1 MSKKPSKKPED
12 DETFDPTV
20 PDNSASDSEE
30 LDLPATFAHVPDK
43 LELSATAREMFADLP
58 ENLIRI
64 IIHESE
70 EVAHSTRK
78 ILQEHMRIGG
88 NFAHIHASVIGHF
101 VSSQGDT
108 RKVRNQAAEL
118 VYAFLTKLFR
128 KSKSSVS
135 LYIRCYNKFSNN
147 IGAVEMLTIS
157 DMSLLVHNHI
167 SDEVVEK
174 VIEAKREAPDLTKS
188 EVKRLIASLED
199 QIAGKDNSIEEATS
213 QLTATVGRLD
223 DAQKEIDRL
232 SVELNYVRQE
242 QAREKAKAQE
252 TQVSLASS
260 GKQVSTLQQT
270 LANREREVEQLT
282 AEIVKLK
289 ANPLKT
295 EVPVPTLPDSYTTLQ
310 EAMSAKLAEFE
321 AASTQLEQAQ
331 AQLSELEARAQEHR
345 ASIEASEVLE
355 KKIRGLIDTF
365 SSFVQDYHS
374 AQLLATADG
383 SPTRFKPL
391 FQAFSDLIGKFH
403 GEVMA
408 AARA

>member
-1 MSKKPSKKPED
+1 MSKKPPKKPED
-12 DETFDPTV
+12 DESFNPTV
-20 PDNSASDSEE
+20 PDNPTSEADE

-43 LELSATAREMFADLP
+43 LELSTTAREMFGDLP

-64 IIHESE
+64 IIHETE

-88 NFAHIHASVIGHF
+88 NFAHIHASVIGHY
-101 VSSQGDT
+101 VSMQGDT
-108 RKVRNQAAEL
+108 RKVRNMAAEL
-118 VYAFLTKLFR
+118 VYSFLTKLFR

-157 DMSLLVHNHI
+157 DMSLLVHNNI
-167 SDEVVEK
+167 SDEIVEK
-174 VIEAKREAPDLTKS
+174 VIGAKREDPSLTKS
-188 EVKRLIASLED
+188 EVTALIASLKE

-223 DAQKEIDRL
+223 DAQREIDRL
-232 SVELNYVRQE
+232 TAELANVRQE
-242 QAREKAKAQE
+242 QAREKTKAQE
-252 TQVSLASS
+252 AQVSLAST
-260 GKQVSTLQQT
+260 GKQVSTLQHT
-270 LANREREVEQLT
+270 IAGKEREVEQLT
-282 AEIVKLK
+282 AEIAKIK
-289 ANPLKT
+289 ANPVKVEV
-295 EVPVPTLPDSYTTLQ
+295 EVPTVPSSYATLE
-310 EAMSAKLAEFE
+310 EAVAAKLAEHTAIKE
-321 AASTQLEQAQ
+321 QLEAAQ
-331 AQLSELEARAQEHR
+331 AQLSELEAQVQTHR
-345 ASIEASEVLE
+345 AAIEAGEVLE

-365 SSFVQDYHS
+365 SSFVHEYHS

-383 SPTRFKPL
+383 NPGRFKPL
-391 FQAFSDLIGKFH
+391 FQAFGDLIGKFH

>member
-1 MSKKPSKKPED
+1 MSKKPPKKPED
-12 DETFDPTV
+12 DATFDPTV
-20 PDNSASDSEE
+20 PDGSTSESDE

-43 LELSATAREMFADLP
+43 VELSATAREMFADLP
-58 ENLIRI
+58 DSLIRI

-78 ILQEHMRIGG
+78 IMQEHMRIGG
-88 NFAHIHASVIGHF
+88 NFAHIHASVIGHY
-101 VSSQGDT
+101 VSTMGDT
-108 RKVRNQAAEL
+108 RKVRNMAAEQ
-118 VYAFLTKLFR
+118 VYAFLTKLFQ

-157 DMSLLVHNHI
+157 DMSLLVHSHI

-174 VIEAKREAPDLTKS
+174 VIDARREDPDLTKS
-188 EVKRLIASLED
+188 EVTRLIASLKDE
-199 QIAGKDNSIEEATS
+199 IAGKDNSIEEATS

-232 SVELNYVRQE
+232 SSELTNVRQE
-242 QAREKAKAQE
+242 QSREKVKAQE
-252 TQVSLASS
+252 TQVSLASA
-260 GKQVSTLQQT
+260 GKQVSTLHQT
-270 LANREREVEQLT
+270 LANTEREVQQLT

-289 ANPLKT
+289 ANPVRT
-295 EVPVPTLPDSYTTLQ
+295 EVPVPTLPDAYTKLQ
-310 EAMSAKLAEFE
+310 DALNAKLAEFDT
-321 AASTQLEQAQ
+321 ASAKLEEVQ
-331 AQLSELEARAQEHR
+331 AQLSELEARAQEHS
-345 ASIEASEVLE
+345 AAIEASAVLE

-365 SSFVQDYHS
+365 GSFVQDYHS

-383 SPTRFKPL
+383 NPTRFKPL

-403 GEVMA
+403 VEVTA
-408 AARA
+408 AAKA

>member
-1 MSKKPSKKPED
+1 MSKKPSKTPD
-12 DETFDPTV
+12 NDETFDPTV

-43 LELSATAREMFADLP
+43 LELSATAREMFGDLP

-64 IIHESE
+64 IIHETE

-88 NFAHIHASVIGHF
+88 NFAHIHASVIGHY
-101 VSSQGDT
+101 VSTMGDT
-108 RKVRNQAAEL
+108 RKVRNMAAEL

-167 SDEVVEK
+167 SDEIVEK
-174 VIEAKREAPDLTKS
+174 VIDAKREDPTLTKS
-188 EVKRLIASLED
+188 EVTQLVASLKE

-232 SVELNYVRQE
+232 SAELSNVRQE

-252 TQVSLASS
+252 TQVSLAST
-260 GKQVSTLQQT
+260 GKQVSTLQHT
-270 LANREREVEQLT
+270 LANTEREVEQLT
-282 AEIVKLK
+282 AEIVRLK
-289 ANPLKT
+289 ANPVKT
-295 EVPVPTLPDSYTTLQ
+295 EVPVPTLPDAYANL
-310 EAMSAKLAEFE
+310 EDAVADKLAEYK
-321 AASTQLEQAQ
+321 AANARLEEAQ
-331 AQLSELEARAQEHR
+331 AQLAELEAQAQAHR
-345 ASIEASEVLE
+345 AAIEAGEVLE
-355 KKIRGLIDTF
+355 KKIRGLIDAF
-365 SSFVQDYHS
+365 SAFVQEYHS

-383 SPTRFKPL
+383 NPARFKPL
-391 FQAFSDLIGKFH
+391 FQAFGDLIGKFH
-403 GEVMA
+403 GEVTA

>member
-1 MSKKPSKKPED
+1 MTNSSQSVNPLSMKKR
-12 DETFDPTV
+12 
-20 PDNSASDSEE
+20 
-30 LDLPATFAHVPDK
+30 L
-43 LELSATAREMFADLP
+43 
-58 ENLIRI
+58 

-260 GKQVSTLQQT
+260 GKPVSTLQQT

>member
-1 MSKKPSKKPED
+1 MSSKPPKKPD
-12 DETFDPTV
+12 DSETFNRTV
-20 PDNSASDSEE
+20 PDNSTPEDDALE
-30 LDLPATFAHVPDK
+30 LTATFAHVPDQ
-43 LELSATAREMFADLP
+43 LELSSAAREMFSDLP
-58 ENLIRI
+58 DGLIRTI
-64 IIHESE
+64 IQESE

-101 VSSQGDT
+101 VSTQGDNQ
-108 RKVRNQAAEL
+108 KVKNRAAEL
-118 VYAFLTKLFR
+118 VYSFLTKVFQ

-147 IGAVEMLTIS
+147 IGAVEMLTYS

-167 SDEVVEK
+167 GDDIIEK
-174 VIEAKREAPDLTKS
+174 VIEAKREDPTLTKS
-188 EVKRLIASLED
+188 EVKRLIATLED

-213 QLTATVGRLD
+213 QLHATIGRLD
-223 DAQKEIDRL
+223 DAQKEIERL
-232 SVELNYVRQE
+232 SSELSNVRQE
-242 QAREKAKAQE
+242 QSREKVRAQE
-252 TQVSLASS
+252 TQVSLAST

-270 LANREREVEQLT
+270 LANKEREVEQLT
-282 AEIVKLK
+282 ADIVKLK
-289 ANPLKT
+289 SNPVKT
-295 EVPVPTLPDSYTTLQ
+295 EVPVPTLPESYTSLQ
-310 EAMSAKLAEFE
+310 EAVKDKLAEHE
-321 AASTQLEQAQ
+321 AIDLQLQQAK
-331 AQLSELEARAQEHR
+331 AELSDLEARAREQR

-355 KKIRGLIDTF
+355 KRIRGLIDTF

-383 SPTRFKPL
+383 NPTRFKPL

-403 GEVMA
+403 GEVTA

>member
-1 MSKKPSKKPED
+1 MSKKPPKNPED
-12 DETFDPTV
+12 DDNFNPTV
-20 PDNSASDSEE
+20 PDDPSPTDSELE
-30 LDLPATFAHVPDK
+30 LQATFAHIPDQ
-43 LELSATAREMFADLP
+43 LELSTAARETFAGLP
-58 ENLIRI
+58 DGLIRMI
-64 IIHESE
+64 IQESE

-101 VSSQGDT
+101 VSTQGDNQ
-108 RKVRNQAAEL
+108 KVKNRGAEL
-118 VYAFLTKLFR
+118 VYSFLTKVFQ

-147 IGAVEMLTIS
+147 IGAVEMLTYS

-174 VIEAKREAPDLTKS
+174 VIDARREDPNLTKS
-188 EVKRLIASLED
+188 EVRRLIASLRD

-213 QLTATVGRLD
+213 QLTATVGKLD
-223 DAQKEIDRL
+223 DAQNEIDRL
-232 SVELNYVRQE
+232 SSELTNVKQE
-242 QAREKAKAQE
+242 QSREKVKAQE

-260 GKQVSTLQQT
+260 GKQVATLQQT
-270 LANREREVEQLT
+270 LANTEREVEQLT
-282 AEIVKLK
+282 AEIVRLK
-289 ANPLKT
+289 ANPIKT
-295 EVPVPTLPDSYTTLQ
+295 EVPVPTLPDSYANLQ
-310 EAMSAKLAEFE
+310 DAMTKKLAEFE
-321 AASTQLEQAQ
+321 ATDAQLKEAQ

-345 ASIEASEVLE
+345 AAIEAGEVLE

-383 SPTRFKPL
+383 NPTRFKPL

-403 GEVMA
+403 GEVTA
-408 AARA
+408 AAKA

>member
-1 MSKKPSKKPED
+1 MSKKPSKTPD
-12 DETFDPTV
+12 NDETFDPTV

-64 IIHESE
+64 IIHETE

-88 NFAHIHASVIGHF
+88 NFAHIHASVIGHY
-101 VSSQGDT
+101 VSTMGDT
-108 RKVRNQAAEL
+108 RKVRNMAAEL

-167 SDEVVEK
+167 SDEIVEK
-174 VIEAKREAPDLTKS
+174 VIDAKREDPTLTKS
-188 EVKRLIASLED
+188 EVTQLVASLKE

-232 SVELNYVRQE
+232 SAELSNVRQE

-252 TQVSLASS
+252 TQVSLAST
-260 GKQVSTLQQT
+260 GKQVSTLQHT
-270 LANREREVEQLT
+270 LANTEREVEQLT
-282 AEIVKLK
+282 AEIVRLK
-289 ANPLKT
+289 ANPVKT
-295 EVPVPTLPDSYTTLQ
+295 EVPVPTLPDAYANL
-310 EAMSAKLAEFE
+310 EDAVADKLAEYK
-321 AASTQLEQAQ
+321 AANARLEEAQ
-331 AQLSELEARAQEHR
+331 AQLAELEAQAQAHR
-345 ASIEASEVLE
+345 AAIEAGEVLE
-355 KKIRGLIDTF
+355 KKIRGLIDAF
-365 SSFVQDYHS
+365 SAFVQEYHS

-383 SPTRFKPL
+383 NPARFKPL
-391 FQAFSDLIGKFH
+391 FQAFGDLIGKFH
-403 GEVMA
+403 GEVTA

>member
-1 MSKKPSKKPED
+1 MSKKPSKTPDD

-64 IIHESE
+64 IIHETE

-88 NFAHIHASVIGHF
+88 NFAHIHASVIGHY
-101 VSSQGDT
+101 VSTMGDT
-108 RKVRNQAAEL
+108 RKVRNMAAEL

-167 SDEVVEK
+167 SDEIVEK
-174 VIEAKREAPDLTKS
+174 VIDAKREDPTLTKS
-188 EVKRLIASLED
+188 EVTQLVASLKE

-232 SVELNYVRQE
+232 SAELSNVRQE

-252 TQVSLASS
+252 TQVSLAST
-260 GKQVSTLQQT
+260 GKQVSTLQHT
-270 LANREREVEQLT
+270 LANTEREVEQLT
-282 AEIVKLK
+282 AEIVRLK
-289 ANPLKT
+289 ANPVKT
-295 EVPVPTLPDSYTTLQ
+295 EVPVPTLPDAYANL
-310 EAMSAKLAEFE
+310 EDAVADKLAEYK
-321 AASTQLEQAQ
+321 AANARLEEAQ
-331 AQLSELEARAQEHR
+331 AQLAELEAQAQAHR
-345 ASIEASEVLE
+345 AAIEAGEVLE
-355 KKIRGLIDTF
+355 KKIRGLIDAF
-365 SSFVQDYHS
+365 SAFVQEYHS

-383 SPTRFKPL
+383 NPARFKPL
-391 FQAFSDLIGKFH
+391 FQAFGDLIGKFH
-403 GEVMA
+403 GEVTA

>member
-12 DETFDPTV
+12 DENFNPTV
-20 PDNSASDSEE
+20 PDNPISDSDDLE
-30 LDLPATFAHVPDK
+30 LPATFAHVPDK

-58 ENLIRI
+58 ENLIRN

-88 NFAHIHASVIGHF
+88 NFAHIHASVTGHF
-101 VSSQGDT
+101 ISTMGDT

-118 VYAFLTKLFR
+118 VYSFLTKLFR

-157 DMSLLVHNHI
+157 DMSLLVHNNI
-167 SDEVVEK
+167 SDEVVEQ
-174 VIEAKREAPDLTKS
+174 VIEAKRENPDLSKS
-188 EVKRLIASLED
+188 EVTRLIASLKD

-232 SVELNYVRQE
+232 SAELTSVRQE
-242 QAREKAKAQE
+242 QSREKVKAQE

-260 GKQVSTLQQT
+260 GKQVATLQQT
-270 LANREREVEQLT
+270 LANTEREVQQLT
-282 AEIVKLK
+282 AEIVRLK

-295 EVPVPTLPDSYTTLQ
+295 EVPVEKLPESYATLQ

-321 AASTQLEQAQ
+321 SANAQLEQAQ
-331 AQLSELEARAQEHR
+331 AQLAELEARVQEHR

-383 SPTRFKPL
+383 NPARFKPL
-391 FQAFSDLIGKFH
+391 FLAFSDLIGKFH
-403 GEVMA
+403 GEVTA

>member
-12 DETFDPTV
+12 DENFNPTV
-20 PDNSASDSEE
+20 PDNATSADADLE
-30 LDLPATFAHVPDK
+30 LKATFAHVPDQ
-43 LELSATAREMFADLP
+43 LELTTAARETFTGLP
-58 ENLIRI
+58 DSLIRTI
-64 IIHESE
+64 IQESE

-101 VSSQGDT
+101 VSTQGDNQ
-108 RKVRNQAAEL
+108 KVRNRAAEL
-118 VYAFLTKLFR
+118 VYSFLTKVFQ

-135 LYIRCYNKFSNN
+135 LYIRVYNKFSSN
-147 IGAVEMLTIS
+147 IGAVEMLTYS

-167 SDEVVEK
+167 GDDIIEK
-174 VIEAKREAPDLTKS
+174 VIEAKRDDPTLTKS
-188 EVKRLIASLED
+188 EVKKLIATLED

-213 QLTATVGRLD
+213 QLHASLGRLD

-232 SVELNYVRQE
+232 SSELTNVRQE
-242 QAREKAKAQE
+242 QAREKEKAQE
-252 TQVSLASS
+252 TQVSLAST
-260 GKQVSTLQQT
+260 GKQVSTLQHT
-270 LANREREVEQLT
+270 IATKEREVEQLT

-289 ANPLKT
+289 ANPVKT
-295 EVPVPTLPDSYTTLQ
+295 EVPVPTLPEAYTTLQ
-310 EAMSAKLAEFE
+310 DAMNAKLAEFE
-321 AASTQLEQAQ
+321 AASAKLEEAQ

-355 KKIRGLIDTF
+355 KRIRGLIDTF

-383 SPTRFKPL
+383 NPTRFKPL

-403 GEVMA
+403 GEVTA
-408 AARA
+408 AARV